1 MTRCSASQE
10 VGPIQ
15 LQANTPTV
23 VCPTSLFMSDDFCAP
38 GFRAEGFCVE
48 VQPQPQ
54 SPAST
59 VVRPAGL
66 SDKPECIL
74 VMLFTRRNYSTHAN
88 AAVSTHTHT
97 RCTQIRKCSVHMC
110 SRSPTHKAHPPTH
123 THKHAHTHSH
133 TLTHQTPKLQGWQT
147 CTHYPAGVKANDP
160 GRPHKH
166 RRAPVA
172 PSHATRGCV
181 LSQDHEGCWV
191 TRVWCVCVVVSN
203 KPKCSRDLRCL

>member
-74 VMLFTRRNYSTHAN
+74 VMLFTRRSYSTHAN

-97 RCTQIRKCSVHMC
+97 LHPNTQMQCAYVFSLTHPQ
-110 SRSPTHKAHPPTH
+110 STPTHPHPQACTYTLTYTHPPDTQ
-123 THKHAHTHSH
+123 TSRVADMH
-133 TLTHQTPKLQGWQT
+133 TLPCRCQSQR
-147 CTHYPAGVKANDP
+147 P
-160 GRPHKH
+160 G
-166 RRAPVA
+166 
-172 PSHATRGCV
+172 
-181 LSQDHEGCWV
+181 
-191 TRVWCVCVVVSN
+191 
-203 KPKCSRDLRCL
+203 